1 MATSSSPPKPNV
13 GILSIGDMGV
23 GVARLLRHHQY
34 DVFTVGAGRSQHTLD
49 RIKSAQIK
57 ALDNDEALV
66 AESDI
71 ILSIV
76 LPRDAIATAQRAYHA
91 CSSHTAIKRRNERN
105 SILTSSKL
113 VYIDLNAISPRTTRS
128 IGAMF
133 SSPQSPSSSRA
144 QGISR
149 SFSFHRSESEP
160 ADLQPIEVEFLDGG
174 IIGGPP
180 SLREDQ
186 TWKRPSVVISG
197 PRHSE
202 ILPRD
207 FIDVLNLK
215 VVGDTIGSASALKAC
230 FASLSKGMIALSILS
245 FTTAHQAG
253 VLPALEE
260 HLKEFNPGALA
271 VAKNGLTGMPP
282 KAYRWVDEM
291 RQINE
296 TFVEEGGFSPD
307 VLKAVE
313 DGGVGGGAAQAG
325 VFEGVAEVYK
335 LIADDTVL
343 GQERVESRKRGMDVK
358 DVVEC
363 IGEGIKAKKRKLAG
377 EDWKRSWS

>member
-1 MATSSSPPKPNV
+1 M
-13 GILSIGDMGV
+13 
-23 GVARLLRHHQY
+23 
-34 DVFTVGAGRSQHTLD
+34 
-49 RIKSAQIK
+49 
-57 ALDNDEALV
+57 
-66 AESDI
+66 
-71 ILSIV
+71 
-76 LPRDAIATAQRAYHA
+76 
-91 CSSHTAIKRRNERN
+91 
-105 SILTSSKL
+105 
-113 VYIDLNAISPRTTRS
+113 
-128 IGAMF
+128 
-133 SSPQSPSSSRA
+133 
-144 QGISR
+144 
-149 SFSFHRSESEP
+149 
-160 ADLQPIEVEFLDGG
+160 
-174 IIGGPP
+174 
-180 SLREDQ
+180 
-186 TWKRPSVVISG
+186 
-197 PRHSE
+197 
-202 ILPRD
+202 
-207 FIDVLNLK
+207 K

-313 DGGVGGGAAQAG
+313 DGGVGGGAAKAG

>member
-1 MATSSSPPKPNV
+1 MATSSTSPKPSV

-23 GVARLLRHHQY
+23 GIARLLRHHGY
-34 DVFTVGAGRSQHTLD
+34 EVYTVGAGRSQHTLN

-57 ALDNDEALV
+57 ALDTDEALV

-76 LPRDAIATAQRAYHA
+76 PPRDAVATAQRAHQA
-91 CSSHTAIKRRNERN
+91 CHSHTAIKRRQERTGLGRK
-105 SILTSSKL
+105 LTY
-113 VYIDLNAISPRTTRS
+113 VDLNAVSPRTTRA
-128 IGAMF
+128 IGALF
-133 SSPQSPSSSRA
+133 STPSNHLPTSPRL
-144 QGISR
+144 QGIRR
-149 SFSFHRSESEP
+149 SFSFHRADSESEQP
-160 ADLQPIEVEFLDGG
+160 ELQPVGVDFLDGG

-186 TWKRPSVVISG
+186 TWKRPSIVLSG

-202 ILPRD
+202 VLPSD
-207 FIDVLNLK
+207 FTELLNVR
-215 VVGDTIGSASALKAC
+215 VVGDTIGAASALKAC

-260 HLKEFNPGALA
+260 HLREFNPGALA
-271 VAKNGLTGMPP
+271 AAKSGLTGMPP

-296 TFVEEGGFSPD
+296 TFVEEGGFGKD
-307 VLKAVE
+307 VLGE
-313 DGGVGGGAAQAG
+313 THG
-325 VFEGVAEVYK
+325 VFDGIAEVYK

-343 GQERVESRKRGMDVK
+343 GEERVESRKRGTEVS

-363 IGEGIKAKKRKLAG
+363 IGDGIKAKKRKVAG
-377 EDWKRSWS
+377 DNWRRNWS

>member
-1 MATSSSPPKPNV
+1 MATSSASPKPNV

-23 GVARLLRHHQY
+23 GIARLLRHHHY
-34 DVFTVGAGRSQHTLD
+34 KVYTVGAGRSQHTLN

-57 ALDNDEALV
+57 ALDSDEALV

-76 LPRDAIATAQRAYHA
+76 PPRDAVATAQRAHQACNAHA
-91 CSSHTAIKRRNERN
+91 AIKRRQERTG
-105 SILTSSKL
+105 IARKLTF
-113 VYIDLNAISPRTTRS
+113 IDLNAISPRTTKS
-128 IGAMF
+128 IGALF
-133 SSPQSPSSSRA
+133 SSPQLPSSPGV
-144 QGISR
+144 QGITR
-149 SFSFHRSESEP
+149 SFSFHRSDSEP
-160 ADLQPIEVEFLDGG
+160 ELPPIEIDFFDGG

-186 TWKRPSVVISG
+186 TWKRPSIVLSG
-197 PRHSE
+197 PRLSE
-202 ILPRD
+202 VLPSE
-207 FIDVLNLK
+207 FTELLNVR
-215 VVGDTIGSASALKAC
+215 VVGNTIGPASALKAC

-271 VAKNGLTGMPP
+271 AAKSGLTGMPP

-296 TFVEEGGFSPD
+296 TFMEEGGFGKD
-307 VLKAVE
+307 VLGE
-313 DGGVGGGAAQAG
+313 THG
-325 VFEGVAEVYK
+325 VFDGIAEVYK

-343 GQERVESRKRGMDVK
+343 GEERVESRKRGTEVS

-363 IGEGIKAKKRKLAG
+363 IGEGIKAKKRKIAG
-377 EDWKRSWS
+377 EDWRRNWA

>member
-1 MATSSSPPKPNV
+1 MGSS
-13 GILSIGDMGV
+13 
-23 GVARLLRHHQY
+23 R
-34 DVFTVGAGRSQHTLD
+34 
-49 RIKSAQIK
+49 
-57 ALDNDEALV
+57 
-66 AESDI
+66 
-71 ILSIV
+71 
-76 LPRDAIATAQRAYHA
+76 
-91 CSSHTAIKRRNERN
+91 
-105 SILTSSKL
+105 L
-113 VYIDLNAISPRTTRS
+113 VYIDLNAISPHSTRS
-128 IGAMF
+128 ISALF
-133 SSPQSPSSSRA
+133 SSAKSPSPSKA
-144 QGISR
+144 QGITRR

-160 ADLQPIEVEFLDGG
+160 DLQPIEIEFLDGG

-180 SLREDQ
+180 SLREDN
-186 TWKRPSVVISG
+186 TWKRPSIVISG
-197 PRHSE
+197 PRHSK

-207 FIDVLNLK
+207 FLDTLNLRI
-215 VVGDTIGSASALKAC
+215 VGDTIGSASALKAC

-271 VAKNGLTGMPP
+271 ASKHGLTGMPP

-296 TFVEEGGFSPD
+296 TFVEEGG
-307 VLKAVE
+307 
-313 DGGVGGGAAQAG
+313 
-325 VFEGVAEVYK
+325 

-343 GQERVESRKRGMDVK
+343 GQERVESRKRGTDVA

-363 IGEGIKAKKRKLAG
+363 IGEGIRAKKRKLSG